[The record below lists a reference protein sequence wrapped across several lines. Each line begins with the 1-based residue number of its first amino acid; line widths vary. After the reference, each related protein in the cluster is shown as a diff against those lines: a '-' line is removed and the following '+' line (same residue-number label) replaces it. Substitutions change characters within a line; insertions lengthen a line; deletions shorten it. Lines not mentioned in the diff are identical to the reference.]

1 MMRASK
7 LILTPEHVEVRLQPA
22 GMGRR
27 FLAFSIDLFV
37 SIALMVFLASVLG
50 KVLPRTLAMPLTI
63 TGSFV
68 IGWGYH
74 VYFESRHEGRSPGKR
89 SLGLR
94 VVDGRGLPLGLGQ
107 CFVRS
112 VVRVLDS
119 APLLYGLGAL
129 VALLDRH
136 GRRLGDLAADTVV
149 VSEGRTEEPDATA
162 LLAPE
167 YNSLRTPRVLRLLR
181 RRVGLEE
188 REFLAALVRRAPFL
202 EDRARYA
209 LMEEAGT
216 WFRERLEL
224 RDLALSGEQV
234 VNGLAA
240 ALFAGEASRTRS
252 RGSRRRPA

>member
-89 SLGLR
+89 S
-94 VVDGRGLPLGLGQ
+94 LGLGQ

-234 VNGLAA
+234 VKGLAA

>member
-1 MMRASK
+1 MNAK

-27 FLAFSIDLFV
+27 FLALTLDLFV
-37 SIALMVFLASVLG
+37 AVAMMALLASALRS
-50 KVLPRTLAMPLTI
+50 VLPPALAVPLTI
-63 TGSFV
+63 TGAFV
-68 IGWGYH
+68 ISWGYH

-89 SLGLR
+89 ALGLR
-94 VVDGRGLPLGLGQ
+94 VVDGRGLPLGVGQ
-107 CFVRS
+107 CFVRN

-129 VALLDRH
+129 FALLDRH
-136 GRRLGDLAADTVV
+136 GRRLGDLAADTMV
-149 VSEGRTEEPDATA
+149 VSEGRSEEPDATA

-181 RRVGLEE
+181 RRVSLEE
-188 REFLAALVRRAPFL
+188 REFLAALARRAPFL

-209 LMEEAGT
+209 LMEDAGQ

-234 VNGLAA
+234 VKGLAA
-240 ALFAGEASRTRS
+240 ALFAGEARARP
-252 RGSRRRPA
+252 RRRAAPRHP

>member
-162 LLAPE
+162 LLAPGTRTAE
-167 YNSLRTPRVLRLLR
+167 AALRESFPSVWRMML
-181 RRVGLEE
+181 G
-188 REFLAALVRRAPFL
+188 AALVLVLAGLIEGSFSQFSARIFPYPLKIGVAATLFLGLVSWLFVRRLPDEAP
-202 EDRARYA
+202 
-209 LMEEAGT
+209 
-216 WFRERLEL
+216 
-224 RDLALSGEQV
+224 Q
-234 VNGLAA
+234 
-240 ALFAGEASRTRS
+240 
-252 RGSRRRPA
+252 

>member
-1 MMRASK
+1 MKSR

-27 FLAFSIDLFV
+27 FVALTLDLFI
-37 SIALMVFLASVLG
+37 SIAMMALLG
-50 KVLPRTLAMPLTI
+50 SALGAVLPAALAVPLFI

-74 VYFESRHEGRSPGKR
+74 VYFESRHDGRSPGKR
-89 SLGLR
+89 VLGLR
-94 VVDGRGLPLGLGQ
+94 VVDGRGLPLGVGQ
-107 CFVRS
+107 CFVRN

-129 VALLDRH
+129 FALLDAH
-136 GRRLGDLAADTVV
+136 GRRLGDLAADTMVV
-149 VSEGRTEEPDATA
+149 TEGRTEEPDATA

-188 REFLAALVRRAPFL
+188 REFLAALARRAPFL

-209 LMEEAGT
+209 LMEDAGR

-224 RDLALSGEQV
+224 RDLTLSGEQV

-240 ALFAGEASRTRS
+240 ALFAGEATTRPRRRAATARTR
-252 RGSRRRPA
+252 